1 MNKLMWLIKFL
12 KKFSLTGKI
21 SLIII
26 ILITLIAVFA
36 PFVSPYPPDKSSGPA
51 LEQPQARH
59 IMGTDDL
66 GYDIWSQIAYGAR
79 ISLIIGIG
87 TALFASFGG
96 GIIGIISAYKGGCL
110 DKILMRIIDIMIVL
124 PDLPLMIILAAFFGP
139 SLINIILV
147 LTFLSWIRPARIVRS
162 QVLMLK
168 EMEYIKSAKS
178 YGAGSWY
185 LLKNH
190 FLPEIFP
197 LLAVSMIR
205 LSSKAIV
212 AEAGLSFLGLGD
224 PTSKSWG
231 LIIHHASN
239 FKGIYYT
246 PFWKW
251 WLLFPWFALLSLI
264 ISLAFISRELEDL
277 YSLKR

>member
-96 GIIGIISAYKGGCL
+96 GIIGIISAYKGGYL

-178 YGAGSWY
+178 YGAGTWY

>member
-251 WLLFPWFALLSLI
+251 WLLFPWLALLSLI